1 VKSWTAI
8 GINVG
13 SAVMDLQE
21 TIRQLEIQKR
31 KVELVIAELEQLQG
45 KEGGVSPNRRGRK
58 SMGSEERQQASERVK
73 RYWAN
78 RREQREQMK
87 S

>member
-1 VKSWTAI
+1 
-8 GINVG
+8 
-13 SAVMDLQE
+13 MDLQE

-31 KVELVIAELEQLQG
+31 KVEHVIAELEQLQG
-45 KEGGVSPNRRGRK
+45 KEGGVSSNRRGRK
-58 SMGSEERQQASERVK
+58 SMGSEERQQVSERVK

>member
-58 SMGSEERQQASERVK
+58 SMGSEERQQVSERVK

-78 RREQREQMK
+78 RREQREQVK

>member
-13 SAVMDLQE
+13 WAVMDLQE
-21 TIRQLEIQKR
+21 TIRQLELQKR

-45 KEGGVSPNRRGRK
+45 KEGGVSSNRRGRK
-58 SMGSEERQQASERVK
+58 SMGSEERQQVSERVK

-78 RREQREQMK
+78 RRKQREQVK

>member
-1 VKSWTAI
+1 VKSRTAI
-8 GINVG
+8 GINGG

-45 KEGGVSPNRRGRK
+45 KEGGVSSNRRGRK
-58 SMGSEERQQASERVK
+58 SMGSEERQQVSERVK

-78 RREQREQMK
+78 RRKQREQVK

>member
-1 VKSWTAI
+1 
-8 GINVG
+8 
-13 SAVMDLQE
+13 MDLQE

-58 SMGSEERQQASERVK
+58 SMGSEERQQVSERVK

-78 RREQREQMK
+78 RREQREQVK

>member
-1 VKSWTAI
+1 
-8 GINVG
+8 
-13 SAVMDLQE
+13 MDLQE
-21 TIRQLEIQKR
+21 TIRQLELLKR

-45 KEGGVSPNRRGRK
+45 KEGGVSSNRRGRK
-58 SMGSEERQQASERVK
+58 SMGSEERQQVSERLK

-78 RREQREQMK
+78 RREQREQVN